1 MVIEWDFMVVEWS
14 LSHFPNS
21 SGQIPILSIV
31 THKESP
37 LFMVKHHFRCS
48 NLRELRPRDA
58 KWIHILSPCWAWP
71 RAECLGIRGHVESC
85 STQQLWCDDPQWTR
99 SVNVKCTVKVNCL
112 LISINV
118 YQCLS
123 MSIKVYQYEK
133 WYFTRQFVVIIHN
146 SPPCNPWVPRGFSL
160 KRSGFRV
167 EFDGMKFWR
176 LQTHGECE
184 IFLRMWHCDA
194 TKNDM

>member
-1 MVIEWDFMVVEWS
+1 MSVFCFPLRLPTDFLCQHQLNCRVWLLFHHRFWSWRHFKWREMVIEWDFMVVEWS

-123 MSIKVYQYEK
+123 ISINVYQSLSIWKMIFYPAVCSDHSQ
-133 WYFTRQFVVIIHN
+133 FTT
-146 SPPCNPWVPRGFSL
+146 L
-160 KRSGFRV
+160 
-167 EFDGMKFWR
+167 
-176 LQTHGECE
+176 
-184 IFLRMWHCDA
+184 
-194 TKNDM
+194 